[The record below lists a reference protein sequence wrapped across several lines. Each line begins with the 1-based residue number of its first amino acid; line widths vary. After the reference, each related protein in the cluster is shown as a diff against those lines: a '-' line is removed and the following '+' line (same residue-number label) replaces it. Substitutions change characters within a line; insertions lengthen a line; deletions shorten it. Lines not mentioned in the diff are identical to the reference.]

1 MVKDNQSKPS
11 EKKLNDI
18 LNYYNEHR
26 YDDAEKLIKSIL
38 QNFPDHIFSLKIL
51 AVIYIKQGKQRI
63 P

>member
-38 QNFPDHIFSLKIL
+38 QNFLTFPMIGHLSQLSGTAI
-51 AVIYIKQGKQRI
+51 
-63 P
+63 

>member
-1 MVKDNQSKPS
+1 MITGNKSKPS

-38 QNFPDHIFSLKIL
+38 QNFPDHLSF
-51 AVIYIKQGKQRI
+51 IY
-63 P
+63 